1 MSKDNKEARDSR
13 EPHPELQPGGPLA
26 GDRIAVVASSWY
38 PEIMRGLLAGAQR
51 CLERFELNADAADV
65 YWVPGSFELPQ
76 AVARVAE
83 LGDQEI
89 AESRAP
95 RYNGIVALGCVIKG
109 ETDHYDVLVHA
120 IAGGV
125 TRLSIELPLPV
136 SFGVLTCQNF
146 SQAEARSGDDHLN
159 KGYEAMLAL
168 LDMMVFRHRLR

>member
-1 MSKDNKEARDSR
+1 VVKSPNENQR

-26 GDRIAVVASSWY
+26 GERLAIVASSWY
-38 PEIMRGLLAGAQR
+38 PEIMHGLLAGAQR

-65 YWVPGSFELPQ
+65 FWVPGSFELPQ

-83 LGDQEI
+83 LGLSGAAD
-89 AESRAP
+89 SAP
-95 RYNGIVALGCVIKG
+95 RYSGIIALGCVVKG

-120 IAGGV
+120 IAGGI
-125 TRLSIELPLPV
+125 TRLSIDLPMPL

-146 SQAEARSGDDHLN
+146 AQAVARSGDDHMN
-159 KGYEAMLAL
+159 KGYEATLAL